1 MALSDVSQQDVLQA
15 IKEYRDI
22 GQERFL
28 AAYRFRSGKYWLI
41 HEGSRYESTAI
52 LGVAHDKFACKRVR
66 STDYITKWKLSPGR
80 GRFSGGQQTR
90 KTLEGLG
97 FMVRVDR
104 Q

>member
-28 AAYRFRSGKYWLI
+28 ATYRFRSGKYWLI
-41 HEGSRYESTAI
+41 HEGSRYESKAV
-52 LGVAHDKFACKRVR
+52 LGVAHDKFACKRVN
-66 STDYITKWKLSPGR
+66 SSDYITRWKLSQDR

-90 KTLEGLG
+90 KTLKALC
-97 FMVRVDR
+97 FIVRVDR

>member
-28 AAYRFRSGKYWLI
+28 ATYRFRSGRYWLI
-41 HEGSRYESTAI
+41 HEGSRYESKAI
-52 LGVAHDKFACKRVR
+52 LGVAHDKFTCERVR
-66 STDYITKWKLSPGR
+66 STDYITKWKLSPER
-80 GRFSGGQQTR
+80 GRFSGGRQTEMILDR
-90 KTLEGLG
+90 LGLS
-97 FMVRVDR
+97 VKL